1 MGSREIVPSQADR
14 ELRGRERWMDGWVKT
29 RMEEAMEPNNVQIEC
44 DTNFRSFICLNLKAY
59 VQVRIQIGVSCRF
72 GREIVQM

>member
-1 MGSREIVPSQADR
+1 
-14 ELRGRERWMDGWVKT
+14 MDGWVKT

-72 GREIVQM
+72 GREIFQM

>member
-1 MGSREIVPSQADR
+1 MF
-14 ELRGRERWMDGWVKT
+14 LRRPTESSEEGKERMDGWVKT

-59 VQVRIQIGVSCRF
+59 VQIRIQIGVSCRF